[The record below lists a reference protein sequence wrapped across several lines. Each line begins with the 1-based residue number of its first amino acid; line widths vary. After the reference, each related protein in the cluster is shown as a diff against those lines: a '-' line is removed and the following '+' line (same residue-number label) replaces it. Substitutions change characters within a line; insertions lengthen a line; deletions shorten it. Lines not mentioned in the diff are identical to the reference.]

1 MTPEERARLAV
12 YVTYAMQAIGLSIS
26 WQFSTYFIKHDLAT
40 PDFVIIAVMVAIPG
54 IVTTIAVN
62 LWGSFSDKYELR
74 KPFMIIGFVG
84 YALTFM
90 LYSFV
95 TDSFQFLIVAII
107 GAFFSS
113 AALPVG
119 QAFLTTSTEK
129 KGERIGFFLIAQSF
143 GWFVGTISSGILY
156 EIIGMVALYRI
167 AASLCIIA
175 TLINAIY
182 VSEVPIINNNEI
194 IKGNF
199 KTLVRKP
206 GMLRIF
212 FAYLMSMIGMNA
224 LSFLFAIILVDE
236 LGGLHIYVG
245 LANATAT
252 LIAMLITGYVG
263 KANDRYGPVIIF
275 IASMCGYVLFSLFF
289 ALAEDP
295 ILATILWVIPI
306 YPLSNTASYSLAAI
320 ISGEE
325 ERGRA
330 MSLIN
335 GAQNAG
341 SAFGPI
347 IGGLFAQFIFLT
359 AKPIAWITFCFS
371 IIGLLLSISLRT
383 LSNLQIGRAETG
395 HIIHSELL

>member
-12 YVTYAMQAIGLSIS
+12 YVTYALQAIGLSIS

-40 PDFVIIAVMVAIPG
+40 PDFVTIAIMVAIPG
-54 IVTTIAVN
+54 IVTTSAVN

-74 KPFMIIGFVG
+74 KPFMVIGFIG
-84 YALTFM
+84 YASTFM

-95 TDSFQFLIVAII
+95 TDSFQFLMVAII

-119 QAFLTTSTEK
+119 QAYLTTSTEK
-129 KGERIGFFLIAQSF
+129 KGERIGLFLIAQSF
-143 GWFVGTISSGILY
+143 GWFVGTISSGFLY
-156 EIIGMVALYRI
+156 ESIGMVALYRI
-167 AASLCIIA
+167 AAALCIIA
-175 TLINAIY
+175 TLVNAIY
-182 VSEVPIINNNEI
+182 VAEVPIIKNNEST
-194 IKGNF
+194 KGSF
-199 KTLVRKP
+199 KNLVRKP
-206 GMLRIF
+206 GMLRVF
-212 FAYLMSMIGMNA
+212 FSYLMSMIGMHA

-236 LGGLHIYVG
+236 LGGLHLYVG

-263 KANDRYGPVIIF
+263 KATDRYGPVTILIS
-275 IASMCGYVLFSLFF
+275 SMFGYVLFSFAF
-289 ALAEDP
+289 ALVVDP
-295 ILATILWVIPI
+295 ILATLLWAIPI
-306 YPLSNTASYSLAAI
+306 YPLSNTASFSLAAN

-335 GAQNAG
+335 GAHNAG
-341 SAFGPI
+341 NAFGPI

-359 AKPIAWITFCFS
+359 AKSIAWITLCFS
-371 IIGLLLSISLRT
+371 IIGLFLSISLRA
-383 LSNLQIGRAETG
+383 LSNLHIEKVETPP
-395 HIIHSELL
+395 IIHSELL